1 MTESQLLTIDEP
13 QAKFVDVTE
22 IMQEEIKKLVQHNI
36 NGKCQSIFKKV
47 YSRNPEAKIV
57 IKYTIIKNKQGRY
70 EADFNF
76 NADGEEFIVS
86 SHQGFKIATDLVSHA
101 FDKWNRKVLGIFGRK
116 RLFK

>member
-47 YSRNPEAKIV
+47 YSRNKDSIMYGYICYDQKNYGSAK
-57 IKYTIIKNKQGRY
+57 KRKQKGMDT
-70 EADFNF
+70 E
-76 NADGEEFIVS
+76 
-86 SHQGFKIATDLVSHA
+86 GFCDIPVVQE
-101 FDKWNRKVLGIFGRK
+101 WP
-116 RLFK
+116 